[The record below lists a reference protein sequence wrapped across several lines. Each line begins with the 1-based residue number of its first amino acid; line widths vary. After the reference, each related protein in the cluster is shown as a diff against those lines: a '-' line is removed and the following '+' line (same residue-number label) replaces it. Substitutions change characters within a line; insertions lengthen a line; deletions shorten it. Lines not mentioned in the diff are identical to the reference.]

1 MKRFATVPL
10 LRLYLACAACLLALA
25 VAVPVRGEII
35 ERVLVKVNGE
45 IFTKSDLENRQVQV
59 LREQGQ
65 NQPQNDADLRKRVER
80 LTPQILVDA
89 IDEMLLVQRAKE
101 LGYHMTDDQF
111 NDVLTR
117 LKTDN
122 KITTEEQF
130 QAALK
135 QEGLSVTDLRKS
147 IERRMMIERVE
158 QSEVFGHIS
167 VTQDEMKRYYEQ
179 HKNDFMSVPTV
190 TLREILIKVPSDGK
204 SVNVGADEAA
214 RKRAEGI
221 RERALKG
228 ESFEKLADLSDAP
241 SKANGGLIGPVSR
254 SDIDPNFAKMLATMK
269 PGDISDVLRTQ
280 SGYDVVKLEAVSD
293 TKLLPFDDARQ
304 QIGNKIFASKQQA
317 AFEEYIRKLRA
328 AALIDWKVPEFKK
341 LYDEQV
347 ARLQAAPAG
356 AVQQ

>member
-1 MKRFATVPL
+1 MKRFPIL
-10 LRLYLACAACLLALA
+10 PRSRLYLAGAACLLALA
-25 VAVPVRGEII
+25 VALPVSGEII

-45 IFTKSDLENRQVQV
+45 IFTKSDLENRQVQM

-65 NQPQNDADLRKRVER
+65 TQQVSDAELKKRVEQ

-101 LGYHMTDDQF
+101 LGYRMTDEQF

-117 LKTDN
+117 LKADN

-135 QEGLSVTDLRKS
+135 QEGLSLVDLRKS
-147 IERRMMIERVE
+147 IERRMMIERVQ
-158 QSEVFGHIS
+158 QSEVFGHIN
-167 VTQDEMKRYYEQ
+167 VTNDEMKRYYEQ
-179 HKNDFMSVPTV
+179 HKNEFASVPTV
-190 TLREILIKVPSDGK
+190 TLREILVKVPTDGK
-204 SVNVGADEAA
+204 NVNVAADEEA
-214 RKRAEGI
+214 RKKADSI

-228 ESFEKLADLSDAP
+228 ESFEKLAELSDAP
-241 SKANGGLIGPVSR
+241 SKANGGLIGPISR
-254 SDIDPNFAKMLATMK
+254 ADLDPNFAKMLATMK
-269 PGDISDVLRTQ
+269 VGDVSTVLRTP
-280 SGYDVVKLEAVSD
+280 SGYDVVKLEAASD

-317 AFEEYIRKLRA
+317 AFDEYMRKLRA
-328 AALIDWKVPEFKK
+328 SAIIDWKVPEFKK

-347 ARLQAAPAG
+347 ARVQAAPA
-356 AVQQ
+356 AAQQ